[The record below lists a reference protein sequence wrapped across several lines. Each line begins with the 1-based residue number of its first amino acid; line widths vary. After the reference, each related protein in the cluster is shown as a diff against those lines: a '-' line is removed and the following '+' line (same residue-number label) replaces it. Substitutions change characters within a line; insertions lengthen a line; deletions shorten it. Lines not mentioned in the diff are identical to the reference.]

1 MTEGKVLI
9 YSTDKIYQADL
20 LMQVLA
26 DNGIKAF
33 SINKKD
39 SDYLFGFIEVYVN
52 HDDAIRAKSLVIK
65 FEE

>member
-9 YSTDKIYQADL
+9 YSTDKIYQAEI

-26 DNGIKAF
+26 DNNIKAF

-39 SDYLFGFIEVYVN
+39 SVYLFGYIEVYVN
-52 HDDAIRAKSLVIK
+52 HDDALKAKSLVNK